1 VDSDRPRIIAISGP
15 VCAGKST
22 LAQAV
27 AEARG
32 ASVLTTRLLIAAHLN
47 RAADELS
54 RAELQQ
60 AGDLLDRER
69 GGAWVAEGVLELGM
83 GAGGLAIVDAV
94 RNAEQ
99 LAALRLEADTLHVH
113 LSSDESTLA
122 QRYNE
127 RSRLNPQLE
136 FAGFEDLRANRT
148 EAEVERLG
156 ALADLRID
164 TSELDAEEAERV
176 VRRVLD
182 QRDMGEGAAP
192 PASKPPD

>member
-1 VDSDRPRIIAISGP
+1 